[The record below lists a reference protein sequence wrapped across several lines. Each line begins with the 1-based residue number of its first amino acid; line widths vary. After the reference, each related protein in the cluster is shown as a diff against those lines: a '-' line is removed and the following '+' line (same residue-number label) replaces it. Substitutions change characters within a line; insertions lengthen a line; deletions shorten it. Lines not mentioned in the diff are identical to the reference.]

1 MEFKD
6 LINRNIKLKK
16 IFREVEP
23 KLKSSVIEGITNNSK
38 NIKKNYLFVA
48 IKGNIKNGNDYI
60 DIARKNGSCIIIST
74 EKKGNDTVTLQN
86 VDIKEIYSL
95 LCSAFY
101 ERKPSNIVG
110 VTGTN
115 GKTSVVEFCRQIW
128 DLTGWKSASLGTL
141 GTIISGE
148 KKINSDAE
156 NLTTLDASK
165 LNYELNE
172 LSKNNVT
179 HLALEASSHGL
190 IQKRLEGIS
199 LCGAIFTNLSHDHL
213 DYHNTFENYFKAKK
227 MLFLEHLRPGSVV
240 AINLDDKYGLKLYNE
255 IKEKPFIFVNYGK
268 HKLANLRIIETNVL
282 EKSWQLKIKFIDEI
296 IDINIG
302 MLGEFQI
309 YNALASASICIG
321 LNMDHNFVLKSLS
334 YLKSVSGRMQIITGH
349 PRDALIVIDYAHTPD
364 ALEKAI
370 NALKLHSKGNIYT
383 LFGCGGERDSK
394 KREIMGRVSHSNS
407 NFTIITDD
415 NPRNESPE
423 EIRKSILKG
432 CPNGIE
438 ISGRDTAIKKA
449 ISLLKKNDTLLIA
462 GKGHETTQTIGK
474 ESLPFDDFSVAKLAI
489 KNLKN
494 EKEYD

>member
-6 LINRNIKLKK
+6 LINKNIKLKK

-148 KKINSDAE
+148 KKINSDAK

-240 AINLDDKYGLKLYNE
+240 AINLDDKYGLKLYDE

-438 ISGRDTAIKKA
+438 ISGRDNAIKKA

>member
-6 LINRNIKLKK
+6 LINKNIKLKK

-74 EKKGNDTVTLQN
+74 EKKGNDIVTLHN
-86 VDIKEIYSL
+86 VDIKEVYSL

-141 GTIISGE
+141 GTIVSGE

-415 NPRNESPE
+415 NPRNESPQ

-438 ISGRDTAIKKA
+438 ISGRDNAIKKA

>member
-6 LINRNIKLKK
+6 LINKNIKLKK

-165 LNYELNE
+165 LNYKLNE
-172 LSKNNVT
+172 LSKNNIT

-240 AINLDDKYGLKLYNE
+240 SINLDDKYGLKLYDE

-438 ISGRDTAIKKA
+438 ISGRDNAIKKA

>member
-16 IFREVEP
+16 IFREVET

-240 AINLDDKYGLKLYNE
+240 AINLDDKYGLKLYDE

-438 ISGRDTAIKKA
+438 ISGRDNAIKKA

>member
-86 VDIKEIYSL
+86 VDIKKIYSL

-240 AINLDDKYGLKLYNE
+240 SINLDDKYGLKLYDE

-334 YLKSVSGRMQIITGH
+334 YLKSVSGRMQIINGH

-383 LFGCGGERDSK
+383 LFGCGGERDTK

-438 ISGRDTAIKKA
+438 ISGRDNAIKKA

>member
-6 LINRNIKLKK
+6 LINKNIKLKK

-190 IQKRLEGIS
+190 IQKRLEGIN

-240 AINLDDKYGLKLYNE
+240 AINLDDKYGLKLYDE

-438 ISGRDTAIKKA
+438 ISGRDNAIKKA

>member
-1 MEFKD
+1 M
-6 LINRNIKLKK
+6 
-16 IFREVEP
+16 
-23 KLKSSVIEGITNNSK
+23 
-38 NIKKNYLFVA
+38 
-48 IKGNIKNGNDYI
+48 
-60 DIARKNGSCIIIST
+60 
-74 EKKGNDTVTLQN
+74 
-86 VDIKEIYSL
+86 
-95 LCSAFY
+95 
-101 ERKPSNIVG
+101 
-110 VTGTN
+110 
-115 GKTSVVEFCRQIW
+115 
-128 DLTGWKSASLGTL
+128 GTL

-190 IQKRLEGIS
+190 IQKRLEGIN

-240 AINLDDKYGLKLYNE
+240 AINLDDKYGLKLYDE

-438 ISGRDTAIKKA
+438 ISGRDNAIKKA